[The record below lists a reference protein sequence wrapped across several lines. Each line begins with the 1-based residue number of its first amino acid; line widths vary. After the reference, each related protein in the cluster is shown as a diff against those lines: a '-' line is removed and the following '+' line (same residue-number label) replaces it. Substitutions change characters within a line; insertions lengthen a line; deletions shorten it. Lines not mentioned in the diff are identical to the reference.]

1 MCEDLRR
8 EGKVLTPEATCR
20 LPCWDMELWVSTAT
34 VTVNLVAILLLGD
47 DFVAKDTEQKSSCH
61 IHNVLV

>member
-20 LPCWDMELWVSTAT
+20 LPCWDRELWVSTAT

-47 DFVAKDTEQKSSCH
+47 DFVAKDTEQKS
-61 IHNVLV
+61 